1 MVAGVSLYGGP
12 NASALLSIAE
22 ASPFHLEYNTMTF
35 TVEIVEDIF
44 AAIDHIHQRGRYAC
58 LYTCLFPV
66 ITAFNVDMAKH
77 YFPCHLLSSDHL
89 SCSAHADCIIT
100 EDDEAAELFLNKA
113 HR

>member
-58 LYTCLFPV
+58 LYTSLS
-66 ITAFNVDMAKH
+66 NVDMAKH
-77 YFPCHLLSSDHL
+77 YFPRHLLSSDHL